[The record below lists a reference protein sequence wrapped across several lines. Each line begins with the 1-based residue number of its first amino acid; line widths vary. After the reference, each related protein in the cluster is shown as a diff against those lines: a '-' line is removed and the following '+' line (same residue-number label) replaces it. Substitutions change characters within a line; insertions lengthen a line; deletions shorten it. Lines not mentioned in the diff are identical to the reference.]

1 MIKNRDL
8 PAYFFI
14 LLVSTFLTCS
24 VDAQEKAENKIYADE
39 HMQFL
44 LPEKF
49 RGESDTEKPFQVCL
63 TDDAGSRIYF
73 AVRKRADKTIAG
85 GITNEAGNITAAEKK
100 IAVAETLIVSD
111 YGSKLW
117 GLQEQKIN
125 WIRMQRSEDSNDC
138 LMIYFWQ
145 AKGMEYLFL
154 LEGSQIKMDLLAMEV
169 EKNIIF

>member
-1 MIKNRDL
+1 M
-8 PAYFFI
+8 
-14 LLVSTFLTCS
+14 
-24 VDAQEKAENKIYADE
+24 
-39 HMQFL
+39 
-44 LPEKF
+44 
-49 RGESDTEKPFQVCL
+49 

-100 IAVAETLIVSD
+100 MAVAETLIVSD

-117 GLQEQKIN
+117 GLQKQKIN

>member
-85 GITNEAGNITAAEKK
+85 GIT
-100 IAVAETLIVSD
+100 VSD

-117 GLQEQKIN
+117 GLQKQKIN

>member
-1 MIKNRDL
+1 MQLEKERIKQL
-8 PAYFFI
+8 
-14 LLVSTFLTCS
+14 
-24 VDAQEKAENKIYADE
+24 QE
-39 HMQFL
+39 
-44 LPEKF
+44 
-49 RGESDTEKPFQVCL
+49 G
-63 TDDAGSRIYF
+63 
-73 AVRKRADKTIAG
+73 
-85 GITNEAGNITAAEKK
+85 

-117 GLQEQKIN
+117 GLQKQKIN